1 MNINNIP
8 EYFLWFMIYAILGW
22 AWESLITSV
31 PQRRFVNRG
40 FLNGPYCPIYG
51 VGALLFIFGT
61 NYIAD
66 PILRFLA
73 GAIVACALE
82 YVTSWILEKIFH
94 ARWWDYAPR
103 RFNLNGRICLEGFL
117 VFGIAAVV
125 IPYVHKYIAD
135 FTAQFSPTVINSAF
149 SISLIILLTDIIITN
164 RALSK
169 FNRILREYQRA
180 IDRRRLDFLEFI
192 RRGRHVFEM
201 RIDSTR
207 RIRNVLSFQQR
218 RILAAFP
225 HFDSTRY
232 EEALARIRKL
242 NSESRRNVII
252 ERQVK
257 KATKNAE
264 RKDSQSS
271 SRSVARKSSHAA
283 RKKARKKATARARTK
298 RRK

>member
-8 EYFLWFMIYAILGW
+8 MYFLWFIIYAFLGW
-22 AWESLITSV
+22 AWESFITSV

-61 NYIAD
+61 NYIENPA
-66 PILRFLA
+66 LRFLA
-73 GAIVACALE
+73 GAVIACALE
-82 YVTSWILEKIFH
+82 YVTSWTLEKIFH

-117 VFGIAAVV
+117 VFGLAAVV
-125 IPYVHKYIAD
+125 IPYIHQYVSN
-135 FTAQFSPTVINSAF
+135 FTAQFSPAVINSAF
-149 SISLIILLTDIIITN
+149 SILLIIFITDLVITN
-164 RALSK
+164 RALTK
-169 FNRILREYQRA
+169 FNRILREYQKA
-180 IDRRRLDFLEFI
+180 IDKRRLDFLEFI
-192 RRGRHVFEM
+192 RRGSRVFEM
-201 RIDSTR
+201 RIGGSR
-207 RIRNVLSFQQR
+207 RIRNVLSYQQR

-242 NSESRRNVII
+242 NSDSRRNVII
-252 ERQVK
+252 EKQVK
-257 KATKNAE
+257 KATTKAE
-264 RKDSQSS
+264 K
-271 SRSVARKSSHAA
+271 KSHSAK
-283 RKKARKKATARARTK
+283 KKARKKANAIARSK